1 LNVVVTIGVELAPG
15 PQFPPE
21 SGLDVAPFPLCWH
34 VVVDCCPP
42 FLKAIALEVTK
53 GAIANA
59 AVTATMTVAITNV
72 FVCIVKYY
80 K

>member
-1 LNVVVTIGVELAPG
+1 VVWL
-15 PQFPPE
+15 
-21 SGLDVAPFPLCWH
+21 
-34 VVVDCCPP
+34 PP

-72 FVCIVKYY
+72 FVSIVKYY